1 MAKNSPRKFS
11 IRSKV
16 WIEDE
21 NGDVVFGLG
30 RVKILEAVDRLGSL
44 QAAAKELKMGYRAIW
59 GRIRATEERLG
70 EELLVRTIGGSTG
83 GGSRLTPFARTLLN
97 QFSRLH
103 RQVIVHSDEQFKQ
116 KSELNQGVGKK

>member
-1 MAKNSPRKFS
+1 MTKNSPRKFS

-83 GGSRLTPFARTLLN
+83 GGSRLTPFARTLQD

-103 RQVIVHSDEQFKQ
+103 RQVIVHSDEQFEQ
-116 KSELNQGVGKK
+116 KSELSQGIEKE